1 MEPDGMHRTATVD
14 YGIVLDGEIWLEVDG
29 GEERL
34 LTAGDTI
41 VQLGGRHGW
50 RNKSDRPA
58 TLAFVLTGAN
68 DAAARPVTG
77 SP

>member
-1 MEPDGMHRTATVD
+1 MHRTATVD